1 MRFRILGPVEVLT
14 SQGWRTI
21 GAAKWRGLLAILLVA
36 PGQVVST
43 DQIVAELWPDEPP
56 AGARKLVNLYVLRL
70 RRLIDDPSGEIL
82 ATRPAGY
89 MLDLGPDDL
98 DATRFERQLAAAHE
112 AVGRHQAGLAGT
124 LAGAALGLWRG
135 PALNDVTAPSAML
148 EAQRLQEARIS
159 ALVLRVEADLA
170 GGRHAKVISELRDL
184 VGRHPLHEQFWGQ
197 LIRALRG
204 AAREAE
210 ALQAYEQARHVIA
223 EELGSDPGRE
233 LRTLHQAMLTGRNFP
248 GSAPSS
254 GAEPVKVSVLP
265 VRQLPP
271 DVADFTGRE
280 DQVAELVRQLS
291 PVSGQTFVPV
301 AVICGLPGVGK
312 TSLALHVAHR
322 LRRQF
327 PDGQFY
333 VQMDG
338 TSERPGKP
346 GDLLG
351 EMLRAI
357 GVQPADIPVGAN
369 ERSAALRSA
378 LAGRRVLVIADDA
391 ADASQITPLIPGDT
405 NCAVIVT
412 GRTILATIPGAY
424 LLRLDPL
431 APGEAME
438 MLARIVGRD
447 RVAAEPS
454 ASQELIAACAC
465 LPLAVRIVAARLAAR
480 RSWPVAQL
488 TAMITDKRTRLSAL
502 TTTGLAAR
510 ASFALSYE
518 ALPEPGRR
526 AFRLISL
533 LGPSDFAEWPIA
545 SLLNVGDAH
554 EITEL
559 LADKCMLT
567 PLGIDGTGEPR
578 YHLHDLL
585 RDYASEKLAGQAGD
599 DGRDALERVIKSW
612 AGLAHRASH
621 ALRPDLYYPPLAR
634 ITREVSIPGD
644 LERRVA
650 AEPLAWFSAERANL
664 IYMTE
669 RACSVGLLELADQ
682 LIAFQSTY
690 QFYQGRF
697 VDHERLIRLLAHA
710 ATNAGNARVVADT
723 ELRLAGLAAHRG
735 DHARAMSLFRQSIAD
750 LTDDADLPLRACG
763 LYWYAYCASKAG
775 DLRTALNAATQALVI
790 ARCLGDSE
798 TEIMVLR
805 VQGEACMGIGDYE
818 AAASALEQAC
828 AISRELADQYYE
840 QLTLRTLAHVAIQAQ
855 QWQRAMELCNRGLEL
870 IGIRESSTG
879 RAHFLS
885 LLGNALNGL
894 GQPNEAIERLSD
906 AVDIFLAHGDRRA
919 EARCM
924 VSLARAHRA
933 LGDYQQAALF
943 LRQSLPIFRELLL
956 PAYERQV
963 IQELEL
969 CGVSLPT

>member
-1 MRFRILGPVEVLT
+1 MRFRILGPVEALT
-14 SQGWRTI
+14 SEGWRGI
-21 GAAKWRGLLAILLVA
+21 GAAKWRGLLSILLVRS
-36 PGQVVST
+36 GQVVST
-43 DQIVAELWPDEPP
+43 DQLIAELWPDEPP

-70 RRLIDDPSGEIL
+70 RRLIDDPGGEVL

-89 MLDLGPDDL
+89 VLDLGPDDL
-98 DATRFERQLAAAHE
+98 DATQFERQLAAAHE
-112 AVGRHQAGLAGT
+112 AVGWRQARRAGT
-124 LAGAALGLWRG
+124 LAAAALDLWRG
-135 PALNDVTAPSAML
+135 PAFNDVTAPSALL
-148 EAQRLQEARIS
+148 EAQRLEEARIS
-159 ALVLRVEADLA
+159 ALVLRVEGDLA
-170 GGRHAKVISELRDL
+170 GGKHAKLISELRDL

-197 LIRALRG
+197 LIRALRQ
-204 AAREAE
+204 ADREAE
-210 ALQAYEQARHVIA
+210 ALQAYEQARRVIA
-223 EELGSDPGRE
+223 EELGSDPGLE
-233 LRTLHQAMLTGRNFP
+233 LRTLHQAMLNGQNFP
-248 GSAPSS
+248 GSAPPS

-271 DVADFTGRE
+271 DVADFTGRN
-280 DQVAELVRQLS
+280 DQVAELAQRLS

-351 EMLRAI
+351 EMLRAM
-357 GVQPADIPVGAN
+357 GVQPGDIPVGAN

-378 LAGRRVLVIADDA
+378 LAGRRVLLIADDA

-405 NCAVIVT
+405 TCAVIVT
-412 GRTILATIPGAY
+412 SRTILATIPGAY

-431 APGEAME
+431 APGEAIE

-447 RVAAEPS
+447 RVAAEPC
-454 ASQELIAACAC
+454 ASEELIAACAC
-465 LPLAVRIVAARLAAR
+465 LPLAVRIVGARLAAR
-480 RSWPVAQL
+480 PSWPVAQV

-518 ALPEPGRR
+518 ALPEHGRR

-533 LGPSDFAEWPIA
+533 LGPSDFAEWPVA
-545 SLLNVGDAH
+545 SLLKVEDAH
-554 EITEL
+554 ETTEL
-559 LADKCMLT
+559 LADKCIVT

-585 RDYASEKLAGQAGD
+585 RDYASEKLAGQAD
-599 DGRDALERVIKSW
+599 NDGREALKRVIASW
-612 AGLAHRASH
+612 ATLAHRASH

-634 ITREVSIPGD
+634 IPGDVSIPAD
-644 LERRVA
+644 LARRVA

-669 RACSVGLLELADQ
+669 RACSIGLLELADQ
-682 LIAFQSTY
+682 LIAFQSTH

-710 ATNAGNARVVADT
+710 AARAGNERVAADT

-735 DHARAMSLFRQSIAD
+735 DHARALSLFRKSIAG
-750 LTDDADLPLRACG
+750 LKDDADLPFRACG
-763 LYWYAYCASKAG
+763 LYWYAYCARKAG
-775 DLRTALNAATQALVI
+775 DLETALNAASQALVI
-790 ARCLGDSE
+790 ARRLGDSE

-805 VQGEACMGIGDYE
+805 VLGEAYMGIGDHK
-818 AAASALEQAC
+818 AAAAALEQAC
-828 AISRELADQYYE
+828 VISKELPDQHYE
-840 QLTLRTLAHVAIQAQ
+840 QLTLRTLAHVAIQAR
-855 QWQRAMELCNRGLEL
+855 QWERAMELCNRALEL
-870 IGIRESSTG
+870 IGIQQSATG

-885 LLGNALNGL
+885 LLGNAFNGL
-894 GQPNEAIERLSD
+894 GRHDEAIRRLSD
-906 AVDIFLAHGDRRA
+906 AADIFLAHDDRRA

-924 VSLARAHRA
+924 VSLAQAHRA

-943 LRQSLPIFRELLL
+943 LRQSLPVFRELLL
-956 PAYERQV
+956 PTYERQAL
-963 IQELEL
+963 QELEL
-969 CGVSLPT
+969 CGVSLQA